1 MVSPPCSI
9 SMYYIVDKVL
19 QIRLTGPHRRHRIIY
34 STVCIKLSEG
44 LGEAVAHPVWVQQ
57 PHGSIV
63 PGLDHSLQ

>member
-1 MVSPPCSI
+1 MVSPLCSI
-9 SMYYIVDKVL
+9 SMYYIVV
-19 QIRLTGPHRRHRIIY
+19 IIYRHTGPHRRHRIIY

-44 LGEAVAHPVWVQQ
+44 MGEAVAHPVWVQQ